1 MSIEPGQS
9 LAQYR
14 VVDALGV
21 GGMGEVWRAEDEKL
35 GREVALK
42 VLPDE
47 FAKDPERM
55 ARFEREAKVLAS
67 LNHPNIATL
76 YGLETTPV
84 IPSELSGP
92 PSVIPSEAPGRV
104 EGSPDAGERSSSQQA
119 PEKLRGPSSPA
130 SPGDAPAQDDR
141 MVVTFLA
148 MELVEGEDL
157 SERIKRG
164 AVPVEEAVA
173 ISLQIAEALE
183 AAHEK
188 GIVHRDLKP
197 ANIKLRPDGTV
208 KVLDFGLAKAWD
220 ADSGDSSVSL
230 SPTLTAHA
238 TAAGVIIGTA
248 AYMAPEQAAGIA
260 ADRRADIWAF
270 GVVLWEMLTGHKL
283 FEGETVSHVLASVLK
298 DEVDLDELS
307 AKTPA
312 RLLELISR
320 CLRKKPRE
328 RLQAIGDAR
337 IALEEEIAD
346 PGREEA
352 PAGVAAEVAEPRSR
366 WRRALPWA
374 VAAVLAL
381 AFAAAMW
388 SVLGQKPQVIAAT
401 VAPSEGTDIHLNPA
415 SPGPAAVSPDG
426 LSIAY
431 SARDSEGEVLLYLRR
446 IDAPQAQALSDTQN
460 AGYPFWSPDSRW
472 IGFFNRADGTMK
484 KIDTRGGPPITLCRA
499 PNGKG
504 GTWNSDGVIIFAPD
518 ATGPLMRVPS
528 AGGEPSKLTEVD
540 VDRHNSNRHPRF
552 LPGGRRVLYLARGVT
567 PPQSTLMAVDL
578 ESGETSDVMP
588 LVTQAEFAD
597 GQLLFV
603 REGALMAQPFDPEG
617 LEFTGDAVP
626 VAEGVLVVSG
636 ASLATFS
643 ASHTGILSY
652 ITGKADV
659 QAELEWH
666 DRSGKIEGTLGDP
679 TSYRSL
685 VVSPDDQMAAVLV
698 TDMTIGTDDIW
709 IFDLERNLR
718 SRFTF
723 DPALDVYP
731 VWSPDSD
738 SLYFASNRGGEQ
750 AIYRKDIS
758 GAGNVEL
765 ILTHDRNLWP
775 SSVSP
780 DGKWLL
786 LSIPG
791 EGEGENISVVP
802 LDGSAE
808 MQPFRHTEF
817 QEANAVFSPDG
828 RWVAYH
834 SDESGEFEI
843 YVTPFPGPGRRW
855 QVSTASGAYP
865 VWSGDGS
872 QIIFTRMN
880 GDLMSA
886 RVRARGETFEVV
898 GEDEL
903 FTMRPP
909 EVGGPYF
916 SITRDAE
923 RVLLIPG
930 TSQRADSLLHLLVN
944 WPTAL
949 EARR

>member
-1 MSIEPGQS
+1 MSIKPGKT
-9 LAQYR
+9 LAQYN
-14 VVDALGV
+14 VVDALGE
-21 GGMGEVWRAEDEKL
+21 GGMGEVWRAEDSKL

-42 VLPDE
+42 VLPEE

-76 YGLETTPV
+76 YGLE
-84 IPSELSGP
+84 
-92 PSVIPSEAPGRV
+92 SVSDADADT
-104 EGSPDAGERSSSQQA
+104 DAGET
-119 PEKLRGPSSPA
+119 
-130 SPGDAPAQDDR
+130 
-141 MVVTFLA
+141 TFLA

-157 SERIKRG
+157 SERIERG

-173 ISLQIAEALE
+173 IALQIAEALE
-183 AAHEK
+183 AAHEQ

-197 ANIKLRPDGTV
+197 ANIKLRSDGTV
-208 KVLDFGLAKAWD
+208 KVLDFGLAKAWETD
-220 ADSGDSSVSL
+220 HGDSSLSL
-230 SPTLTAHA
+230 SPTVTAHA
-238 TAAGVIIGTA
+238 TAAGVILGTA
-248 AYMAPEQAAGIA
+248 AYMSPEQAAGTA
-260 ADRRADIWAF
+260 ADRRADIWSF

-298 DEVDLDELS
+298 DEVDLEELPTD
-307 AKTPA
+307 TPPSL
-312 RLLELISR
+312 RDLVRR
-320 CLRKKPRE
+320 CLQKKPRQ
-328 RLQAIGDAR
+328 RLQAIGEAR
-337 IALEEEIAD
+337 IVLEQPMDED
-346 PGREEA
+346 PLPEQGT
-352 PAGVAAEVAEPRSR
+352 GVSASSLAVASG
-366 WRRALPWA
+366 WRRWAPW
-374 VAAVLAL
+374 AAVLVLAVAL
-381 AFAAAMW
+381 AAATW
-388 SVLGQKPQVIAAT
+388 LLIGQKQPVIAAT

-426 LSIAY
+426 LSIAF
-431 SARDSEGEVLLYLRR
+431 SARDADGEVLLYVRR
-446 IDAPQAQALSDTQN
+446 IDAPQAQAFSDTQN

-472 IGFFNRADGTMK
+472 IGYFNRADGTMK

-504 GTWNSDGVIIFAPD
+504 GSWNEDGVIVFAPD

-540 VDRHNSNRHPRF
+540 VGRHNSNRHPRF
-552 LPGGRRVLYLARGVT
+552 LPGGRHALFLARGIT
-567 PPQSTLMAVDL
+567 PPQSTLMVVDID
-578 ESGETSDVMP
+578 SGETTDVMP
-588 LVTQAEFAD
+588 LVTQAEYASEN
-597 GQLLFV
+597 LLFV
-603 REGALMAQPFDPEG
+603 REGALMAQPFDPQNF
-617 LEFTGDAVP
+617 EFTGDAVP

-643 ASHTGILSY
+643 ASHNGILSY

-659 QAELEWH
+659 QAELEWR
-666 DRSGKIEGTLGDP
+666 DRAGKVIGTLGDP
-679 TSYRSL
+679 SSYRSL

-723 DPALDVYP
+723 DPALDVFP
-731 VWSPDSD
+731 VWSPDAG
-738 SLYFASNRGGEQ
+738 SLYFASNRGGKQ
-750 AIYRKDIS
+750 GIYRKDIA

-765 ILTHDRNLWP
+765 ILESERNQWP
-775 SSVSP
+775 SSISP

-786 LSIPG
+786 LSMPE
-791 EGEGENISVVP
+791 EGAGQNISVAA
-802 LDGSAE
+802 LDGSGE
-808 MQPFRHTEF
+808 LQPFRHTEF
-817 QEANAVFSPDG
+817 QEASAVFSPDG

-834 SDESGEFEI
+834 SDESGEFEV

-865 VWSGDGS
+865 AWSSDGR

-880 GDLMSA
+880 GALMAA
-886 RVRARGETFEVV
+886 RVRAQGDTFVVEGEE
-898 GEDEL
+898 EL
-903 FTMRPP
+903 FTMQPP

-916 SITRDAE
+916 SISSDGE
-923 RVLLIPG
+923 RVLVIPG
-930 TSQRADSLLHLLVN
+930 TAQRADSLLHLLVN

-949 EARR
+949 KARR

>member
-42 VLPDE
+42 VLPEE

-84 IPSELSGP
+84 IPSE
-92 PSVIPSEAPGRV
+92 APGRV
-104 EGSPDAGERSSSQQA
+104 EGSPEAGERSSSQQA

-130 SPGDAPAQDDR
+130 SPGDASAQDDR
-141 MVVTFLA
+141 RAVTFLA

-183 AAHEK
+183 AAHEQ

-197 ANIKLRPDGTV
+197 ANIKLRPDGAV
-208 KVLDFGLAKAWD
+208 KVLDFGLAKAWE
-220 ADSGDSSVSL
+220 SNHGDSSLSL
-230 SPTLTAHA
+230 SPTMTAHA
-238 TAAGVIIGTA
+238 TQAGVILGTA
-248 AYMAPEQAAGIA
+248 AYMSPEQAAGVS

-283 FEGETVSHVLASVLK
+283 FEGETVSHVLAAVLK
-298 DEVDLDELS
+298 DEVDLEELPEE
-307 AKTPA
+307 TPPKLRA
-312 RLLELISR
+312 LIAR

-337 IALEEEIAD
+337 IVLEE
-346 PGREEA
+346 PMEEA
-352 PAGVAAEVAEPRSR
+352 EFPEHSEESGAVLAKPVSAWRRGLPWGVAA
-366 WRRALPWA
+366 L
-374 VAAVLAL
+374 LAL
-381 AFAAAMW
+381 AFGAALW
-388 SVLGQKPQVIAAT
+388 SALGQKPQVIAAT
-401 VAPSEGTDIHLNPA
+401 VAPAEDTNVHLNPA
-415 SPGPAAVSPDG
+415 SPGPAAVAPDG

-431 SARDSEGEVLLYLRR
+431 SARDGDGEVQLYVRR
-446 IDAPQAQALSDTQN
+446 LDSPQPQAFSDTQN
-460 AGYPFWSPDSRW
+460 AAYPFWSPDSRW
-472 IGFFNRADGTMK
+472 IGYFNRAEGTLK

-504 GTWNSDGVIIFAPD
+504 GSWNTDGVIVFAPD
-518 ATGPLMRVPS
+518 ANGPLMRVSS
-528 AGGEPSKLTEVD
+528 AGGEPSQLTEIEA
-540 VDRHNSNRHPRF
+540 DRHNSNRHPRF
-552 LPGGRRVLYLARGVT
+552 LPDERQLLYLARGIT

-578 ESGETSDVMP
+578 ESGETTDIMP

-597 GQLLFV
+597 GNLLFV
-603 REGALMAQPFDPEG
+603 REGALMAQPFDPDA

-643 ASHTGILSY
+643 ASDTGIVSY
-652 ITGKADV
+652 ITGQADM
-659 QAELEWH
+659 QSELEWR
-666 DRSGKIEGTLGDP
+666 DRAGTIQGLLGDP
-679 TSYRSL
+679 SSYRSL
-685 VVSPDDQMAAVLV
+685 TVSPDDQMAAVLV

-731 VWSPDSD
+731 VWSPDSR
-738 SLYFASNRGGEQ
+738 SLYFASSRGGKQ
-750 AIYRKDIS
+750 GLFRKDIG

-765 ILTHDRNLWP
+765 IFEHDRNLWP
-775 SSVSP
+775 SSISP

-786 LSIPG
+786 FSAPG
-791 EGEGENISVVP
+791 EGTGEDISVVS
-802 LDGSAE
+802 LDDTSE
-808 MQPFRHTEF
+808 SRPFRHTEF
-817 QEANAVFSPDG
+817 QEASAVFSPDG

-834 SDESGEFEI
+834 SDESDEFEV

-865 VWSGDGS
+865 QWTADGS
-872 QIIFTRMN
+872 QIVFTRMN
-880 GDLMSA
+880 GAIVSA
-886 RVRARGETFEVV
+886 RVRGEGGTFEVL

-903 FTMRPP
+903 FNMRPP
-909 EVGGPYF
+909 EAGGTYF
-916 SITRDAE
+916 SISSDAE
-923 RVLLIPG
+923 RALIIPG
-930 TSQRADSLLHLLVN
+930 TSERADSLLHLLVN

>member
-1 MSIEPGQS
+1 MSIEPGQK
-9 LAQYR
+9 LAQYT
-14 VVDALGV
+14 VVDALGE
-21 GGMGEVWRAEDEKL
+21 GGMGEVWRAEDSKL

-47 FAKDPERM
+47 FAKDPDRM

-76 YGLETTPV
+76 FGLESV
-84 IPSELSGP
+84 ASGTETETGTET
-92 PSVIPSEAPGRV
+92 V
-104 EGSPDAGERSSSQQA
+104 
-119 PEKLRGPSSPA
+119 
-130 SPGDAPAQDDR
+130 
-141 MVVTFLA
+141 FLA

-173 ISLQIAEALE
+173 IALQIAEALE
-183 AAHEK
+183 AAHEQ

-197 ANIKLRPDGTV
+197 ANIKLRSDGTV
-208 KVLDFGLAKAWD
+208 KVLDFGLAKAWETD
-220 ADSGDSSVSL
+220 HGDSSLSL
-230 SPTLTAHA
+230 SPTMTAHA
-238 TAAGVIIGTA
+238 TQAGVILGTA
-248 AYMAPEQAAGIA
+248 AYMSPEQAAGVS

-298 DEVDLDELS
+298 DDVDLGELP
-307 AKTPA
+307 AETPV
-312 RLLELISR
+312 RLRNLIAR
-320 CLRKKPRE
+320 CLRKKPKQ

-337 IALEEEIAD
+337 IVLEEPLD
-346 PGREEA
+346 HPEENQVAGAESLSVATA
-352 PAGVAAEVAEPRSR
+352 PPR
-366 WRRALPWA
+366 WRRILPWA
-374 VAAVLAL
+374 VAAVLAV

-388 SVLGQKPQVIAAT
+388 SVVGRESQVIAAT
-401 VAPSEGTDIHLNPA
+401 VAPTEGTDIHLNPA

-431 SARDSEGEVLLYLRR
+431 SARDADGEVLLYMRR
-446 IDAPQAQALSDTQN
+446 IDAPQPQAFSDTQN
-460 AGYPFWSPDSRW
+460 AAYPFWSPDSRW

-504 GTWNSDGVIIFAPD
+504 GTWNNDGVIVFAPD
-518 ATGPLMRVPS
+518 ASGPLMRVPS
-528 AGGEPSKLTEVD
+528 AGGEPTNVTEVES
-540 VDRHNSNRHPRF
+540 DRHNSNRHPRF
-552 LPGGRRVLYLARGVT
+552 LPDGRNVIFLARGIT
-567 PPQSTLMAVDL
+567 PPQSTLMTVDL
-578 ESGETSDVMP
+578 ESGVTTDVMP
-588 LVTQAEFAD
+588 LVTQAEYAS
-597 GQLLFV
+597 GNLLFV
-603 REGALMAQPFDPEG
+603 RERALMARPFDPDG

-636 ASLATFS
+636 ASMAAFS
-643 ASHTGILSY
+643 TSKTGILSY
-652 ITGKADV
+652 ITGKADM
-659 QAELEWH
+659 QAELEWR
-666 DRSGKIEGTLGDP
+666 DRSGKVEETIGDP
-679 TSYRSL
+679 SSYRSL
-685 VVSPDDQMAAVLV
+685 LISPDDRMAAVLV
-698 TDMTIGTDDIW
+698 VDMTIGTDDIW

-723 DPALDVYP
+723 DPAADFFP
-731 VWSPDSD
+731 VWSPDTRG
-738 SLYFASNRGGEQ
+738 LYFASNRGGQ
-750 AIYRKDIS
+750 QGIYRKDIA

-765 ILTHDRNLWP
+765 ILRDDRNLSP

-786 LSIPG
+786 LSVAG
-791 EGEGENISVVP
+791 EGTGQDMSVVP
-802 LDGSAE
+802 LEGTAE
-808 MQPFRHTEF
+808 IQPFRHTEF
-817 QEANAVFSPDG
+817 QEAGAVFSPDG

-834 SDESGEFEI
+834 SDESGEFEV

-855 QVSTASGAYP
+855 QVSSASGAYP

-872 QIIFTRMN
+872 QVIFTRMN
-880 GDLMSA
+880 GDLVSA
-886 RVRARGETFEVV
+886 RVRVKGETFEVV

-916 SITRDAE
+916 SISRDAE

-930 TSQRADSLLHLLVN
+930 TDQRADSLLHLLVN

>member
-1 MSIEPGQS
+1 
-9 LAQYR
+9 
-14 VVDALGV
+14 
-21 GGMGEVWRAEDEKL
+21 MGEVWRAEDEKL

-42 VLPDE
+42 VLPEE

-55 ARFEREAKVLAS
+55 ARFQREAKVLAS

-76 YGLETTPV
+76 YGLESVETSGSGED
-84 IPSELSGP
+84 PSPEP
-92 PSVIPSEAPGRV
+92 
-104 EGSPDAGERSSSQQA
+104 QA
-119 PEKLRGPSSPA
+119 SSP
-130 SPGDAPAQDDR
+130 
-141 MVVTFLA
+141 VTFLA

-164 AVPVEEAVA
+164 PVPVEEAVA

-183 AAHEK
+183 AAHEQ

-197 ANIKLRPDGTV
+197 ANIKLRPDGAV

-220 ADSGDSSVSL
+220 SEHGDSSLSL
-230 SPTLTAHA
+230 SPTITAHA
-238 TAAGVIIGTA
+238 TQAGVILGTA
-248 AYMAPEQAAGIA
+248 AYMSPEQAAGVS

-298 DEVDLDELS
+298 DDVDLGELP
-307 AKTPA
+307 AETPV
-312 RLLELISR
+312 RLRNLIAR
-320 CLRKKPRE
+320 CLRKKPKQ

-337 IALEEEIAD
+337 IVLEEPLD
-346 PGREEA
+346 HPEENQVAGAESLSVATA
-352 PAGVAAEVAEPRSR
+352 PPR
-366 WRRALPWA
+366 WRRILPWA
-374 VAAVLAL
+374 VAAVLAV

-388 SVLGQKPQVIAAT
+388 SVVGRESQVIAAT
-401 VAPSEGTDIHLNPA
+401 VAPTEGTDIHLNPA

-431 SARDSEGEVLLYLRR
+431 SARDADGEVLLYMRR
-446 IDAPQAQALSDTQN
+446 IDAPQPQAFSDTQN
-460 AGYPFWSPDSRW
+460 AAYPFWSPDSRW

-504 GTWNSDGVIIFAPD
+504 GTWNNDGVIVFAPD
-518 ATGPLMRVPS
+518 ASGPLMRVPS
-528 AGGEPSKLTEVD
+528 AGGEPTNVTEVES
-540 VDRHNSNRHPRF
+540 DRHNSNRHPRF
-552 LPGGRRVLYLARGVT
+552 LPDGRNVIFLARGIT
-567 PPQSTLMAVDL
+567 PPQSTLMTVDL
-578 ESGETSDVMP
+578 ESGVTTDVMP
-588 LVTQAEFAD
+588 LVTQAEYAN
-597 GQLLFV
+597 GNLLFV
-603 REGALMAQPFDPEG
+603 RERALMARPFDPDG

-636 ASLATFS
+636 ASMAAFS
-643 ASHTGILSY
+643 TSKTGILSY
-652 ITGKADV
+652 ITGKADM
-659 QAELEWH
+659 QAELEWR
-666 DRSGKIEGTLGDP
+666 DRSGKVEETIGDP
-679 TSYRSL
+679 SSYRSL
-685 VVSPDDQMAAVLV
+685 LISPDDRMAAVLV
-698 TDMTIGTDDIW
+698 VDMTIGTDDIW

-723 DPALDVYP
+723 DPAADFFP
-731 VWSPDSD
+731 VWSPDTRG
-738 SLYFASNRGGEQ
+738 LYFASNRGGQ
-750 AIYRKDIS
+750 QGIYRKDIA

-765 ILTHDRNLWP
+765 ILRDDRNLSP

-786 LSIPG
+786 LSVAG
-791 EGEGENISVVP
+791 EGTGQDMSVVP
-802 LDGSAE
+802 LEGTAE
-808 MQPFRHTEF
+808 IQPFRHTEF
-817 QEANAVFSPDG
+817 QEAGAVFSPDG

-834 SDESGEFEI
+834 SDESGEFEV

-855 QVSTASGAYP
+855 QVSSASGAYP

-872 QIIFTRMN
+872 QVIFTRMN
-880 GDLMSA
+880 GDLVSA
-886 RVRARGETFEVV
+886 RVRAKGETFEVV

-916 SITRDAE
+916 SISRDAE

-930 TSQRADSLLHLLVN
+930 TDQRADSLLHLLVN

>member
-1 MSIEPGQS
+1 MSIKPGQV
-9 LAQYR
+9 LAQYS
-14 VVDALGV
+14 VVDALGE

-42 VLPDE
+42 VLPEE

-67 LNHPNIATL
+67 FNHPNIATL
-76 YGLETTPV
+76 YGLETV
-84 IPSELSGP
+84 ELGTG
-92 PSVIPSEAPGRV
+92 INTGT
-104 EGSPDAGERSSSQQA
+104 
-119 PEKLRGPSSPA
+119 
-130 SPGDAPAQDDR
+130 
-141 MVVTFLA
+141 TFLA

-164 AVPVEEAVA
+164 PVPIEEAVA
-173 ISLQIAEALE
+173 IGLQITEALE
-183 AAHEK
+183 AAHEQ

-208 KVLDFGLAKAWD
+208 KVLDFGLAKAWE
-220 ADSGDSSVSL
+220 SEHGDSSLSL
-230 SPTLTAHA
+230 SPTVTSHA
-238 TAAGVIIGTA
+238 TAAGLILGTA
-248 AYMAPEQAAGIA
+248 AYMSPEQAAGTP

-283 FEGETVSHVLASVLK
+283 FEGETVSHVLAAVLK
-298 DEVDLDELS
+298 DEVDLNELP
-307 AKTPA
+307 AETPPKL
-312 RLLELISR
+312 RSLIAR

-337 IALEEEIAD
+337 IVLEEPME
-346 PGREEA
+346 GVE
-352 PAGVAAEVAEPRSR
+352 PAAHGEGAVAAAAEPRPR
-366 WRRALPWA
+366 WRSVLPWA
-374 VAAVLAL
+374 TAGLLTVAL
-381 AFAAAMW
+381 AGSWF
-388 SVLGQKPQVIAAT
+388 LLRQEPQVIAAT
-401 VAPSEGTDIHLNPA
+401 VAPAEGTDIHLNPA

-431 SARDSEGEVLLYLRR
+431 SARDGDAEVLLSVRR
-446 IDAPQAQALSDTQN
+446 IDSPQAQAFSDTQN
-460 AGYPFWSPDSRW
+460 AAYPFWSPDSRW
-472 IGFFNRADGTMK
+472 IGYFNRADGTMK

-504 GTWNSDGVIIFAPD
+504 GTWNKDGVIVFAPD
-518 ATGPLMRVPS
+518 ASGPLMRVAS
-528 AGGEPSKLTEVD
+528 AGGEPTQLTEVD
-540 VDRHNSNRHPRF
+540 VDRHNSNRHPKF
-552 LPGGRRVLYLARGVT
+552 LPDGRHLLFLARGIT
-567 PPQSTLMAVDL
+567 PPQSTLMVADL
-578 ESGETSDVMP
+578 ESGETADIMP
-588 LVTQAEFAD
+588 LVTQADYAN
-597 GQLLFV
+597 GNLLFV
-603 REGALMAQPFDPEG
+603 RENALMARPFDPKS
-617 LEFTGDAVP
+617 LEFMGDAVP

-643 ASHTGILSY
+643 ASDTGILSY
-652 ITGKADV
+652 ITGRADV

-666 DRSGKIEGTLGDP
+666 DRSGKVIGTLGDP

-731 VWSPDSD
+731 VWSPDSR
-738 SLYFASNRGGEQ
+738 SLYFASNRGGQ
-750 AIYRKDIS
+750 QGIFRKDIA

-765 ILTHDRNLWP
+765 ILSHDRNLWP
-775 SSVSP
+775 SSISP
-780 DGKWLL
+780 DGRWLL
-786 LSIPG
+786 LSTPG
-791 EGEGENISVVP
+791 EGSGEDVSVVA
-802 LDGSAE
+802 LDGAAE
-808 MQPFRHTEF
+808 IQPFRHTEF
-817 QEANAVFSPDG
+817 NEASAVFSPDG
-828 RWVAYH
+828 RWAAYH
-834 SDESGEFEI
+834 SDESGEFEV

-865 VWSGDGS
+865 AWSSDGRQVVFS
-872 QIIFTRMN
+872 RMN
-880 GDLMSA
+880 GVLMSA
-886 RVRARGETFEVV
+886 RVRAQGETFEVE

-903 FTMRPP
+903 FNIQPP

-916 SITRDAE
+916 SISSDAE
-923 RVLLIPG
+923 RFLIIPG
-930 TSQRADSLLHLLVN
+930 TAQRADSLLHLLVN
-944 WPTAL
+944 WRTAL

>member
-1 MSIEPGQS
+1 MIDTT
-9 LAQYR
+9 LLHFR
-14 VVDALGV
+14 ITDKLGE
-21 GGMGEVWRAEDEKL
+21 GGMGEVWLAEDTKL
-35 GREVALK
+35 GRDVALK
-42 VLPDE
+42 VLPEE

-76 YGLETTPV
+76 YGLESV
-84 IPSELSGP
+84 ELGTETETGTATLST
-92 PSVIPSEAPGRV
+92 
-104 EGSPDAGERSSSQQA
+104 
-119 PEKLRGPSSPA
+119 
-130 SPGDAPAQDDR
+130 
-141 MVVTFLA
+141 TFLA

-157 SERIKRG
+157 SERIERG
-164 AVPVEEAVA
+164 PVPVEEAVS

-183 AAHEK
+183 AAHEQ

-208 KVLDFGLAKAWD
+208 KVLDFGLAKAWETD
-220 ADSGDSSVSL
+220 HGDSSLSL
-230 SPTLTAHA
+230 SPTVTAHA
-238 TAAGVIIGTA
+238 TAAGVILGTA
-248 AYMAPEQAAGIA
+248 AYMSPEQAAGTA

-298 DEVDLDELS
+298 DEVDLDQLPDE
-307 AKTPA
+307 TPQ
-312 RLLELISR
+312 RLRALVRR
-320 CLRKKPRE
+320 CLQKKPRQ
-328 RLQAIGDAR
+328 RLQAIGEAR
-337 IALEEEIAD
+337 IVLEQAMDEELPLEHGSRPATSAAPVSSFWRPWLGWAAAL
-346 PGREEA
+346 
-352 PAGVAAEVAEPRSR
+352 
-366 WRRALPWA
+366 
-374 VAAVLAL
+374 VLA
-381 AFAAAMW
+381 AALVGAMW
-388 SVLGQKPQVIAAT
+388 QLLSQTPQVIAAT
-401 VAPSEGTDIHLNPA
+401 VAPAEETDIHLNPA

-431 SARDSEGEVLLYLRR
+431 SARDSDGEVLLYVRR
-446 IDAPQAQALSDTQN
+446 INAPQAQAFSDTQN
-460 AGYPFWSPDSRW
+460 AAYPFWSPDSRW
-472 IGFFNRADGTMK
+472 IGYFNRADGTMK

-504 GTWNSDGVIIFAPD
+504 GTWNEDGVIVFAPD
-518 ATGPLMRVPS
+518 ANGPLMRVAS
-528 AGGEPSKLTEVD
+528 AGGEPVQLTEVD

-552 LPGGRRVLYLARGVT
+552 LPDGRHLLFLARGIT
-567 PPQSTLMAVDL
+567 PPQSTLMVVDL
-578 ESGETSDVMP
+578 ESGETTDVMP
-588 LVTQAEFAD
+588 LVTQAEYAN
-597 GQLLFV
+597 GNLLFV
-603 REGALMAQPFDPEG
+603 REHALMARPFDPKS

-643 ASHTGILSY
+643 ASETGILSY
-652 ITGKADV
+652 ITGKADM
-659 QAELEWH
+659 QAELEWR
-666 DRSGKIEGTLGDP
+666 DRSGKIQGTLGDP

-723 DPALDVYP
+723 DPALDVFP
-731 VWSPDSD
+731 VWSPDSR

-750 AIYRKDIS
+750 GIFRKDIA

-765 ILTHDRNLWP
+765 VLRDDRNLWP

-786 LSIPG
+786 LSAPG
-791 EGEGENISVVP
+791 EGTGQNIFSVE
-802 LDGSAE
+802 LGGADE
-808 MQPFRHTEF
+808 MKPFRSTEF
-817 QEANAVFSPDG
+817 QEASAVFSPDG

-865 VWSGDGS
+865 AWSDDGR

-880 GDLMSA
+880 GVLVAA
-886 RVRARGETFEVV
+886 RVRARGDTFEVE

-903 FTMRPP
+903 FTMQPP

-916 SITRDAE
+916 SISSDGE
-923 RVLLIPG
+923 KILIIPG
-930 TSQRADSLLHLLVN
+930 TAQRADSLLHLLVN

>member
-1 MSIEPGQS
+1 MSIEPGQK
-9 LAQYR
+9 LAQYT
-14 VVDALGV
+14 VVDALGE
-21 GGMGEVWRAEDEKL
+21 GGMGEVWRAEDSKL

-47 FAKDPERM
+47 FAKDPDRM

-76 YGLETTPV
+76 FGLESV
-84 IPSELSGP
+84 ASGTETETGTET
-92 PSVIPSEAPGRV
+92 V
-104 EGSPDAGERSSSQQA
+104 
-119 PEKLRGPSSPA
+119 
-130 SPGDAPAQDDR
+130 
-141 MVVTFLA
+141 FLA

-173 ISLQIAEALE
+173 IALQIAEALE
-183 AAHEK
+183 AAHEQ

-197 ANIKLRPDGTV
+197 ANIKLRSDGTV
-208 KVLDFGLAKAWD
+208 KVLDFGLAKAWETD
-220 ADSGDSSVSL
+220 HGDSSLSL
-230 SPTLTAHA
+230 SPTMTAHA
-238 TAAGVIIGTA
+238 TQAGVILGTA
-248 AYMAPEQAAGIA
+248 AYMSPEQAAGVS

-298 DEVDLDELS
+298 DDVDLGELP
-307 AKTPA
+307 AETPV
-312 RLLELISR
+312 RLRNLIAR
-320 CLRKKPRE
+320 CLRKKPKQ

-337 IALEEEIAD
+337 IVLEEPLD
-346 PGREEA
+346 HPEENQVAGAESLSVATA
-352 PAGVAAEVAEPRSR
+352 PPR
-366 WRRALPWA
+366 WRRILPWA
-374 VAAVLAL
+374 VAAVLAV

-388 SVLGQKPQVIAAT
+388 SVVGRESQVIAAT
-401 VAPSEGTDIHLNPA
+401 VAPTEGTDIHLNPA

-431 SARDSEGEVLLYLRR
+431 SARDADGEVLLYMRR
-446 IDAPQAQALSDTQN
+446 IDAPQPQAFSDTQN
-460 AGYPFWSPDSRW
+460 AAYPFWSPDSRW

-504 GTWNSDGVIIFAPD
+504 GTWNNDGVIVFAPD
-518 ATGPLMRVPS
+518 ASGPLMRVPS
-528 AGGEPSKLTEVD
+528 AGGEPTNVTEVES
-540 VDRHNSNRHPRF
+540 DRHNSNRHPRF
-552 LPGGRRVLYLARGVT
+552 LPDGRNVIFLARGIT
-567 PPQSTLMAVDL
+567 PPQSTLMTVDL
-578 ESGETSDVMP
+578 ESGVTTDVMP
-588 LVTQAEFAD
+588 LVTQAEYAN
-597 GQLLFV
+597 GNLLFV
-603 REGALMAQPFDPEG
+603 RERALMARPFDPDG

-636 ASLATFS
+636 ASMAAFS
-643 ASHTGILSY
+643 TSKTGILSY
-652 ITGKADV
+652 ITGKADM
-659 QAELEWH
+659 QAELEWR
-666 DRSGKIEGTLGDP
+666 DRSGKVEETIGDP
-679 TSYRSL
+679 SSYRSL
-685 VVSPDDQMAAVLV
+685 LISPDDRMAAVLV
-698 TDMTIGTDDIW
+698 VDMTIGTDDIW

-723 DPALDVYP
+723 DPAADFFP
-731 VWSPDSD
+731 VWSPDTRG
-738 SLYFASNRGGEQ
+738 LYFASNRGGQ
-750 AIYRKDIS
+750 QGIYRKDIA

-765 ILTHDRNLWP
+765 ILRDDRNLSP

-786 LSIPG
+786 LSVAG
-791 EGEGENISVVP
+791 EGTGQDMSVVP
-802 LDGSAE
+802 LEGTAE
-808 MQPFRHTEF
+808 IQPFRHTEF
-817 QEANAVFSPDG
+817 QEAGAVFSPDG

-834 SDESGEFEI
+834 SDESGEFEV

-855 QVSTASGAYP
+855 QVSSASGAYP

-872 QIIFTRMN
+872 QVIFTRMN
-880 GDLMSA
+880 GDLVSA
-886 RVRARGETFEVV
+886 RVRAKGETFEVV

-916 SITRDAE
+916 SISRDAE

-930 TSQRADSLLHLLVN
+930 TDQRADSLLHLLVN

>member
-1 MSIEPGQS
+1 MSIEPGQT
-9 LAQYR
+9 LAQYQ
-14 VVDALGV
+14 VVDALGA
-21 GGMGEVWRAEDEKL
+21 GGMGEVWRAEDSKL

-42 VLPDE
+42 VLPEE

-76 YGLETTPV
+76 YGLESVEPG
-84 IPSELSGP
+84 SGT
-92 PSVIPSEAPGRV
+92 G
-104 EGSPDAGERSSSQQA
+104 AGT
-119 PEKLRGPSSPA
+119 
-130 SPGDAPAQDDR
+130 
-141 MVVTFLA
+141 VFLA

-183 AAHEK
+183 AAHEQ

-197 ANIKLRPDGTV
+197 ANIKLRPDGAV
-208 KVLDFGLAKAWD
+208 KVLDFGLAKAWE
-220 ADSGDSSVSL
+220 SEHGDSSLSL
-230 SPTLTAHA
+230 SPTMTAHA
-238 TAAGVIIGTA
+238 TQAGVILGTA
-248 AYMAPEQAAGIA
+248 AYMSPEQAAGVS

-283 FEGETVSHVLASVLK
+283 FEGETVSHVLAAVLK
-298 DEVDLDELS
+298 DEVDLEELP
-307 AKTPA
+307 AETPA
-312 RLLELISR
+312 RLRKLIAR

-337 IALEEEIAD
+337 IVLEEPLD
-346 PGREEA
+346 HPEETHFAGAETTSVATA
-352 PAGVAAEVAEPRSR
+352 PPR
-366 WRRALPWA
+366 WRRILPWA
-374 VAAVLAL
+374 VAAVLAI

-388 SVLGQKPQVIAAT
+388 TVVGLEPQVIAAT
-401 VAPSEGTDIHLNPA
+401 VAPTEGTDIHLNPA

-431 SARDSEGEVLLYLRR
+431 SARDADGEVLLYVRR
-446 IDAPQAQALSDTQN
+446 IDAPQAQAFSDTQN
-460 AGYPFWSPDSRW
+460 AAYPFWSPDSRW

-504 GTWNSDGVIIFAPD
+504 GTWNDDGVIVFAPD
-518 ATGPLMRVPS
+518 ASGPLQRVPS
-528 AGGEPSKLTEVD
+528 AGGEPTNVTEVD
-540 VDRHNSNRHPRF
+540 SDRHNSNRHPRF
-552 LPGGRRVLYLARGVT
+552 LPDGRHLLYLARGIT

-578 ESGETSDVMP
+578 ESGVTTDVMP
-588 LVTQAEFAD
+588 LVTQAEYAN
-597 GQLLFV
+597 GNLLFV
-603 REGALMAQPFDPEG
+603 RERALMARPFDPDG

-636 ASLATFS
+636 ASMAAFS
-643 ASHTGILSY
+643 TSQTGILSY
-652 ITGKADV
+652 ITGKADM
-659 QAELEWH
+659 QAELEWR
-666 DRSGKIEGTLGDP
+666 DRSGEIEETFGDP
-679 TSYRSL
+679 SSYRSL
-685 VVSPDDQMAAVLV
+685 VISPDDQMAAVLV
-698 TDMTIGTDDIW
+698 VDMTIGTDDIW
-709 IFDLERNLR
+709 IYDLERNLR

-723 DPALDVYP
+723 DPAADFFP
-731 VWSPDSD
+731 VWSPDSR

-750 AIYRKDIS
+750 GIYRKDIG
-758 GAGNVEL
+758 GAGNVEE
-765 ILTHDRNLWP
+765 ILLDERNLSP

-786 LSIPG
+786 ISVAG
-791 EGEGENISVVP
+791 EGTGQDMSAVP
-802 LDGSAE
+802 LEGTAE
-808 MQPFRHTEF
+808 IQPFRHTEF
-817 QEANAVFSPDG
+817 QEDGAVFSPDG

-834 SDESGEFEI
+834 SDESGEFEV

-855 QVSTASGAYP
+855 QVSSASGAYP
-865 VWSGDGS
+865 VWSGDGR
-872 QIIFTRMN
+872 QVLFTRMN
-880 GDLMSA
+880 GVLVSA
-886 RVRARGETFEVV
+886 RVRAEGETFEVV

-916 SITRDAE
+916 SISSDAE

-930 TSQRADSLLHLLVN
+930 TDQRADSLLHLLVN